1 MRCYV
6 MGIVIYYWLSN
17 RYSMRFCVAKACIF
31 PRFSSLGFSVTIVR
45 YTEAFCRT
53 TPNAGSKEGFDYSFL
68 HSLWISGDKVL
79 NSIRHRVFKLDVSC
93 SDNIFGNEKGGV
105 KKLIF

>member
-1 MRCYV
+1 MLCYGFRDIRLALRSLFFAILRCKV
-6 MGIVIYYWLSN
+6 TH
-17 RYSMRFCVAKACIF
+17 F
-31 PRFSSLGFSVTIVR
+31 PRLSSLGFSVTIVR

-53 TPNAGSKEGFDYSFL
+53 TPNADSKEGFDYSFL
-68 HSLWISGDKVL
+68 HSLWISGDKFL